1 MKHFM
6 LDAYGVKRNNLN
18 DVKHIQNTL
27 NEITARLKLNPV
39 APPFLLPYYYGVEP
53 EDIGVSAFVFLRGG
67 HLTIHTFPLLA
78 CYFVDLYSPDDFSE
92 TKAESMFYENWAFD
106 KEKSNVVTV
115 DRSIGREE
123 VVPFEPQDI
132 FGPHV
137 LARMKAK
144 KPVTMEFIFK
154 FLEQLVHDVEMTPII
169 RPYVIYDANEN
180 PNYISGLTMIAESHI
195 SFHYNLAT
203 GDILFDIF
211 SCKMFDYAS
220 IKKHLKKSMAEI
232 PSFVV
237 IPRGTRH
244 QYLKESL
251 RNKRALS
258 ERMKKYSLAWK
269 TNSFK

>member
-18 DVKHIQNTL
+18 DVKYIQSTL

-39 APPFLLPYYYGVEP
+39 APPFLLPYYYGAEP
-53 EDIGVSAFVFLRGG
+53 EDIGISAFVFLQGG

-78 CYFVDLYSPDDFSE
+78 CYFVDLYYPAEFSE
-92 TKAESMFYENWAFD
+92 TKAEALFFENWPYD
-106 KEKSNVVTV
+106 KEKSNIVTV
-115 DRSIGREE
+115 DRSIGSEE
-123 VVPFEPQDI
+123 VVAFEPGDV

-137 LARMKAK
+137 LARMQAK
-144 KPVTMEFIFK
+144 KPVTMEYIFK

-169 RPYVIYDANEN
+169 RPYVIFDTNKD
-180 PNYISGLTMIAESHI
+180 PSYISGLTMIAESHI
-195 SFHYNLAT
+195 SFHYNIAT

-211 SCKMFDYAS
+211 SCKMFDYPS
-220 IKKHLKKSMAEI
+220 IKKHLKKQMQAI

-244 QYLKESL
+244 QYLKENL
-251 RNKRALS
+251 RNSRVLS
-258 ERMKKYSLAWK
+258 QRMKKYSVAWK
-269 TNSFK
+269 NVSFK